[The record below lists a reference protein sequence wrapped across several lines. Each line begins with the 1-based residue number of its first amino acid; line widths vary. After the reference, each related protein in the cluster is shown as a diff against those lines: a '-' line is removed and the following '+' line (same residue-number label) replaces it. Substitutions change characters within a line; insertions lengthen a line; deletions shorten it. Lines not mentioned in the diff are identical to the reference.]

1 MTNYF
6 LQRNVSE
13 RYATKKPLKEMART
27 LLAEKAFCGGGVLQV
42 YDDNMT
48 EEQINKIGKNYAM
61 NASKYELSNKMKSY
75 ITQGNNKYI
84 VNQQS
89 LVINR
94 DVACSKTT
102 REGCTRADS
111 SDYICDELKD
121 NYQCKMNEDLQG
133 YAIRKLTPLECFR
146 LMGVK
151 DEDFDKVAQ
160 HQSNSSLYH
169 LAGDSL
175 LTTVMGA
182 IFCNMIE
189 TPISFQEMVNSL
201 YKSSTKGG
209 LENGNKK

>member
-1 MTNYF
+1 MGEIICYG
-6 LQRNVSE
+6 LQRKVSE
-13 RYATKKPLKEMART
+13 KFVNKKPLKEIART
-27 LLAEKAFCGGGVLQV
+27 LLAGKSFCGGGVMIVLENTFT
-42 YDDNMT
+42 D
-48 EEQINKIGKNYAM
+48 EELNKIGEDYAM
-61 NASKYELSNKMKSY
+61 HPEKYELSDKMKTY

-94 DVACSKTT
+94 DIACSKTT

-111 SDYICDELKD
+111 SDYVCDELKE
-121 NYQCKMNEDLQG
+121 NYQCQMNEDLRG
-133 YAIRKLTPLECFR
+133 YAIRKLTPKEAFR

-151 DEDFDKVAQ
+151 DEDFDRVAQ
-160 HQSNSSLYH
+160 NQSNSSLYH

-189 TPISFQEMVNSL
+189 TPISFQEMVSSL
-201 YKSSTKGG
+201 YKAPTK
-209 LENGNKK
+209 